1 MAGEVNRVSVDKIRH
16 RHDAIG
22 VFTHPEY
29 NKNVTAYHADLAL
42 VQVLAL
48 DLADFFF

>member
-1 MAGEVNRVSVDKIRH
+1 MRSEF
-16 RHDAIG
+16 
-22 VFTHPEY
+22 FTHPEY

-48 DLADFFF
+48 DLADFFLILEFIVNKNTG